1 MSNFNVT
8 IKPNKTIVSAVSI
21 APQTSLSLGNLT
33 NVDAS
38 GAENGETLVYDA
50 AQGKYVVKVIPTIVG
65 GSF

>member
-38 GAENGETLVYDA
+38 GAVSGNTLVFDA
-50 AQGKYVVKVIPTIVG
+50 VLGKYIVKAIPSIVG